1 MLDLPPAGGF
11 PPSQVRPF
19 WRKRILLLA
28 VAEGIVVVAL
38 ALVVWRLVLPQR
50 PRPRPAVT
58 SSPEPEAPAP
68 SPPVLPV
75 ARVPTVQVFAS
86 ASPGASQAPVAAS
99 PSTAASTTVLLP
111 EHVPELDAF
120 FKLPPDSASWT
131 PEQRKAYFDEALR
144 KLDEKDRSLARELDL
159 AMRRGDT
166 RATEQASLT
175 LEHFR
180 SRGWELRR
188 VYGPADAGP

>member
-1 MLDLPPAGGF
+1 MLGQPPAGGL
-11 PPSQVRPF
+11 PPSRVRAF
-19 WRKRILLLA
+19 WRKRIILLA

-58 SSPEPEAPAP
+58 SSPEPEPSAP

-75 ARVPTVQVFAS
+75 APVQVLAS

-144 KLDEKDRSLARELDL
+144 KLDEKDKSLARELDL
-159 AMRRGDT
+159 ATRRGDT
-166 RATEQASLT
+166 RAAEQVSLT

-180 SRGWELRR
+180 SRGWELKR